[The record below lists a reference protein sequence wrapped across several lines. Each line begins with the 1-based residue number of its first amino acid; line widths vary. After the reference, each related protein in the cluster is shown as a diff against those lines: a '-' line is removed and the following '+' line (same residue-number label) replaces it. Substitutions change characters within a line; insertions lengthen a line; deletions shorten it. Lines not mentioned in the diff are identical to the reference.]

1 MSVIRSCV
9 CCVQINS
16 INPINTRNIKLCGDI
31 KLARQ
36 KTIFVCQNC
45 GYKAP
50 KWLGRCPDCGS
61 WNSFVEELTEIGPRE
76 KGKRQNLTDRPQRID
91 TVTLDKKARNKTGLS
106 EFDRI
111 LGGGVVPGSLVLI
124 GGDPGIGKSTL
135 ILQVVHKMARKGL
148 KTLYISSEESI
159 QQMKMRAQRI
169 GADSSELY
177 LLSGTCLE
185 DVIERLD
192 ELSPQI
198 IVIDSIQT
206 IFTESL
212 SSAPGS
218 IGQVREVTTRLM
230 NLAKTSGRAIFLIGH
245 VTKNGAIAGPK
256 VLEHLVDTV
265 LYFEGDGSHMYRILR
280 SVKNRYGPTNEIGV
294 FEMMDNGLKEV
305 GNPSKIFLEERS
317 NDVSGSVVISCMEGS
332 RPLLIEMQALVC
344 SSSLAIPRRTTI
356 GVDPN
361 RVSLL
366 VAVLSKRGGVN
377 LSNKDIFINVAGGIR
392 VDEPAIDLGIISTT
406 ASSFLNKPI
415 PRNTVTFGEVGL
427 SGEVRGVSQTE
438 LRLKEALKLGFSRC
452 LISKKSIKV
461 LKGKIDMEI
470 IGVSSV
476 MDLLEVLF

>member
-1 MSVIRSCV
+1 M
-9 CCVQINS
+9 
-16 INPINTRNIKLCGDI
+16 
-31 KLARQ
+31 ARQ

-50 KWLGRCPDCGS
+50 KWLGRCPDCGA
-61 WNSFVEELTEIGPRE
+61 WNSLVEELTERDNRDRE
-76 KGKRQNLTDRPQRID
+76 KRGSFLGRPQRID
-91 TVTLDKKARNKTGLS
+91 TVALDKEGRDKTGMS
-106 EFDRI
+106 EFDRT

-135 ILQVVHKMARKGL
+135 ILQVVQRLAQQGL
-148 KTLYISSEESI
+148 RVLYISGEESV
-159 QQMKMRAQRI
+159 QQIKMRAQRI
-169 GADSSELY
+169 SADSSELY

-185 DVIERLD
+185 DVIDRLN
-192 ELSPQI
+192 ELAPRI

-212 SSAPGS
+212 GSAPGS
-218 IGQVREVTTRLM
+218 IGQVREVTSRLM
-230 NLAKTSGRAIFLIGH
+230 NLAKGSGRAIFLIGH
-245 VTKNGAIAGPK
+245 VTKDGAIAGPK

-294 FEMMDNGLKEV
+294 FEMSDNGLEEV
-305 GNPSKIFLEERS
+305 GNPSKVFLEERAR
-317 NDVSGSVVISCMEGS
+317 DVSGSIVISCMEGS
-332 RPLLIEMQALVC
+332 RPLLVEMQALVC

-366 VAVLSKRGGVN
+366 VAVLSKRGGVA
-377 LSNKDIFINVAGGIR
+377 LSDKDIFLNVAGGIKIE
-392 VDEPAIDLGIISTT
+392 EPAIDLGIISTT

-415 PRNTVTFGEVGL
+415 PRKTITFGEVGL

-438 LRLKEALKLGFSRC
+438 LRLKEAVKLGFSRC
-452 LISKKSIKV
+452 LLSKKSIKT
-461 LKGKIDMEI
+461 LKTTVDMEL
-470 IGVSSV
+470 IGVSSIQE
-476 MDLLEVLF
+476 LLEALF